1 MSDERFVGSWK
12 LVSWRISTDD
22 GDWRYP
28 LGADAK
34 GLIVYAPDGYM
45 SASLM
50 AADRPDFMGSDPL
63 SGSAYECLSA
73 MRTYHTYAG
82 RYTLKEDRVEH
93 KVEMCLCPNLLG
105 STQVRYFRFDG
116 DDLVLTTPPLTRA
129 GATGTAELVWRKAAK
144 FRGK

>member
-1 MSDERFVGSWK
+1 
-12 LVSWRISTDD
+12 
-22 GDWRYP
+22 
-28 LGADAK
+28 
-34 GLIVYAPDGYM
+34 
-45 SASLM
+45 
-50 AADRPDFMGSDPL
+50 
-63 SGSAYECLSA
+63 

-105 STQVRYFRFDG
+105 STQVRYFKFAG

-144 FRGK
+144 FPGK